1 MFHMANQHWRNTPKE
16 KITTPPHI
24 PSYGLPPCRGGG
36 ARAFQWSWELSRQR
50 HVSLWQV
57 QPSRK
62 DRRGETRPK
71 GSQHSNFTSIFS
83 GKNFFPCAFHI
94 TFLHYNETYYKLLN
108 FHRKQISHCFIKIW
122 NALKN
127 VKM

>member
-1 MFHMANQHWRNTPKE
+1 MFHMVNQYWRNTPKE

-24 PSYGLPPCRGGG
+24 PSMDCHLAVVEGLVRFNDPENSAGRGMWASGRYNQAG
-36 ARAFQWSWELSRQR
+36 KIDGEKPDQKAVNILSLRLFLWE
-50 HVSLWQV
+50 
-57 QPSRK
+57 K
-62 DRRGETRPK
+62 
-71 GSQHSNFTSIFS
+71 
-83 GKNFFPCAFHI
+83 FFPCAFHI

-108 FHRKQISHCFIKIW
+108 FSQEQISHYFIKIW